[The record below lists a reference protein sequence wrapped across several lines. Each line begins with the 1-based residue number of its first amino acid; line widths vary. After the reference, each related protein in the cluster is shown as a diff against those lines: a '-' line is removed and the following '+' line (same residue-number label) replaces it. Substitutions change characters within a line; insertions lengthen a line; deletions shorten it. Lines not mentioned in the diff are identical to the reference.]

1 MRSKAPL
8 VLMEQM
14 IMLLVF
20 ALAAALCLQAF
31 VKSDGISRRN
41 EARDRAVTLAQTVAE
56 TIRHC
61 GGEGNDPLRQTAEE
75 LGYAYYPNSLNQ
87 DFDENWNPIATPAET
102 LDGLAYSLTATLV
115 DSGVNGLG
123 KAHVIVFEA
132 GGGGTRFELDVT
144 WQKEVSAH
152 G

>member
-1 MRSKAPL
+1 MRSKTPL

-31 VKSDGISRRN
+31 VKSDQLSQAS
-41 EARDRAVTLAQTVAE
+41 EAQDRALQAAQNAAE
-56 TIRHC
+56 VVRAC
-61 GGEGNDPLRQTAEE
+61 GGDMERAASLLEAQHHDGDSLQIDYDASWRLAEDTMRYTLGVALQTGSVPGLGQAQIWVRDESGEEE
-75 LGYAYYPNSLNQ
+75 LLR
-87 DFDENWNPIATPAET
+87 FDVA
-102 LDGLAYSLTATLV
+102 
-115 DSGVNGLG
+115 
-123 KAHVIVFEA
+123 
-132 GGGGTRFELDVT
+132 